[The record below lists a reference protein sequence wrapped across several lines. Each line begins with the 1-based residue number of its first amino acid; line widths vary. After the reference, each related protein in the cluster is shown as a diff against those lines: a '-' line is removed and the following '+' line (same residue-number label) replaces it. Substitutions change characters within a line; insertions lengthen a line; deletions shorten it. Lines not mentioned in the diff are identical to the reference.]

1 MSNFINFAG
10 KLISVAD
17 SFLWGPVLLTLLLGT
32 HVFYT
37 FRLLGIQRYIGTAF
51 RLVIKRDRS
60 LNGNVSPFAA
70 LAVALASTI
79 GTGNVVGVAT
89 AIALGGPGA
98 VFWCMMTGIF
108 GMATKYAESLLA
120 VKYRQVDEQG
130 EVHGG
135 PMYTIQNGLHC
146 RWLAI
151 AFSVAAAIAVIG
163 TGDLVQS
170 NAIAVIVKDTF
181 GVPNWLCGL
190 LLAVMIGLVIIGG
203 LQNIA
208 RFCTAMVPLMA
219 FVYLAGSLVLLYI
232 NRAFLDDTVL
242 LIVKSA
248 FSRQAA
254 AGGIAGYGI
263 MLAARY
269 GIARGLFSNEAG
281 MGSEPIVAATAKTR
295 NAVRQGLVSYT
306 GTFCTIIICALT
318 GLIIVSSALA
328 NRQTAFSNNTLLT
341 HEAFMRIPYVG
352 NYLLCFVILA
362 FASTTIIGWFYY
374 GEQCVSFLCQKKPFV
389 MGYKILFVLMVFFG
403 SIGSL
408 SIVWDFAD
416 LANGFM
422 VLPNIISLICLN
434 KVVVAETKK
443 YLWSGHLDELDTS
456 CALDGHHF

>member
-1 MSNFINFAG
+1 MGNIINEIG
-10 KLISVAD
+10 KWIAAAD
-17 SFLWGPVLLTLLLGT
+17 AFLWGPVLLTLLLGT

-37 FRLLGIQRYIGTAF
+37 IRLLGIQRYIGTAF
-51 RLVIKRDRS
+51 KLVIKRDQS

-120 VKYRQVDEQG
+120 VKYRQVDAQG

-170 NAIAVIVKDTF
+170 NAIAVVVKDTF

-190 LLAVMIGLVIIGG
+190 LLAVMIGLVVIGG

-219 FVYLAGSLVLLYI
+219 FVYLAGSFALLYI
-232 NRAFLDDTVL
+232 NRAFLGDTVL

-254 AGGIAGYGI
+254 TGGIAGYGI

-328 NRQTAFSNNTLLT
+328 CNQTSFSNNTLLT
-341 HEAFMRIPYVG
+341 QEAFTRIPYVG

-374 GEQCVSFLCQKKPFV
+374 GEQCVRFLCAKTAFV
-389 MGYKILFVLMVFFG
+389 LGYKILFVLMVFLG
-403 SIGSL
+403 SVGSL

-422 VLPNIISLICLN
+422 VLPNIISLIFLH
-434 KVVVAETKK
+434 KVVVGETQK
-443 YLWSGHLDELDTS
+443 YLWSHNLDAIDK
-456 CALDGHHF
+456 